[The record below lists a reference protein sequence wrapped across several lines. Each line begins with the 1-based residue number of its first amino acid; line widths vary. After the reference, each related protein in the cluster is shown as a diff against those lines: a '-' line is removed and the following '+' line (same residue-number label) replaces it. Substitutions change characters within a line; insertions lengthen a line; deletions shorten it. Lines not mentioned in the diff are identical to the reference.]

1 MATPPKRLKTEKES
15 TQQVLLRLCDPFI
28 RTDGNLICPI
38 ITAESS
44 VRVLYTLQERTLR
57 NILHKVF
64 RETRLETK
72 EILFKSTKTYVKDM
86 FIRCVSPD
94 IINEEK
100 LNHYRKKLISH
111 LSMYTGVKN
120 ILIDRVNNTEE
131 IIPQPMISEP
141 DFQIHKLE
149 LCYKTLSK
157 IQPDSEE
164 TDGKSFIRDSIKK
177 VLDEFKEKRT
187 KIAILSQNGKGKSF
201 FLNLLFLLTIDN
213 EKEYRNNNRKLKLPK
228 DITGDP
234 TIEQLGE
241 TINQLPDVVKDFLK
255 TYENTQEK
263 FKAVLGPICYELKSA
278 GPPAAD
284 QSKRLF
290 SSLPHYFKDGA
301 RIEAEPYI
309 LPEKDL
315 EHSYESTTKCI
326 IHLRYGTCYQIKVDY
341 FSSEDLKQQLYELVS
356 LSKNDTANEDLLNKK
371 IRDKAYECLLN
382 RFAIL
387 TNCNIADIK
396 KVLQKYKK
404 YSDIVLCREVE
415 QFAGRSELYFGSGK
429 NSSEDRLA
437 LKAILKGLTSP
448 QNSDSEKG
456 NWKYKVTAVK
466 EIVVYIPSKFLYGG
480 KEILEMPGTDD
491 SDTLALDFINK
502 ALNMV
507 DGVFVLSEYSVK
519 IVEKEVKDILVNS
532 DFMKKWKKY
541 PGRYPLMFLAY
552 PEKNAKF
559 QFKKGE
565 REKIEI
571 LENTEKEK
579 RSTELTEFCKLIEM
593 KSLPRKMDSA
603 IFTSYI
609 LPVLHTSIHA
619 QEGAPHEVIH
629 EHNAFLKNTGINKLI
644 SHLDAFICSSRK
656 TDFMRVQKT
665 LTTKETNGLLAE
677 HARALIDLY
686 KIREAKAIRESTVF
700 RQYDQHLNNLKNNLE
715 LVYSRKLDGKIAHT
729 LAKMAQ
735 ESLEMW
741 DLNEG
746 SITAFGL
753 FNPYFS
759 GNHPTY
765 KVKISRIILHNIED
779 LKCEIF
785 AFLKVKIAELVKVF
799 KNNVIDL
806 FTQELNSV
814 LEIRGYESIDSRIFV
829 KQSIQDVIS
838 DAQQWYFG
846 RQMKPITEYTV
857 GKYLKQSK
865 KVILKKHIL
874 IPAYIQTDLNYAKQ
888 LARENIDNAVMDL
901 MKEMKKHLFKL
912 HKTRW
917 DSFCSHLKSK
927 NMPKSW
933 QVLLSELKKSCN
945 SANTQPSPQ
954 DDLSTVL
961 KMINSK

>member
-1 MATPPKRLKTEKES
+1 MATSRRPKIQEKS
-15 TQQVLLRLCDPFI
+15 TQQVWLRLCDPFI

-38 ITAESS
+38 IKAESS
-44 VRVLYTLQERTLR
+44 IRVLYTLQEKDLKS
-57 NILHKVF
+57 ILHEVF
-64 RETRLETK
+64 RETGMKTQEMKLYK
-72 EILFKSTKTYVKDM
+72 SPSDIDLQDNLFIS
-86 FIRCVSPD
+86 CVSPD
-94 IINEEK
+94 VINEEK
-100 LNHYRKKLISH
+100 LNRFRERLRFH
-111 LSMYTGVKN
+111 LSNNTTVRN
-120 ILIDRVNNTEE
+120 ISVDRVHSSEDL
-131 IIPQPMISEP
+131 IPQPMVSEP
-141 DFQIHKLE
+141 DFEMHKLE
-149 LCYKTLSK
+149 LCYKALSE
-157 IQPDSEE
+157 IQSDEASYIKDSMKNMLE
-164 TDGKSFIRDSIKK
+164 
-177 VLDEFKEKRT
+177 EFKEKHT

-201 FLNLLFLLTIDN
+201 LLNLLFLLTIDN
-213 EKEYRNNNRKLKLPK
+213 QEEYQSNNKELKLPK

-234 TIEQLGE
+234 TIEELGE

-263 FKAVLGPICYELKSA
+263 FKAVLGPICYELKYA

-290 SSLPHYFKDGA
+290 SSLPHYFKYGA

-315 EHSYESTTKCI
+315 QNSYESTTKCI

-356 LSKNDTANEDLLNKK
+356 LSKNDTANEDVEIGLNKK

-448 QNSDSEKG
+448 QNSDSKKS
-456 NWKYKVTAVK
+456 NWKYKLTAVK

-491 SDTLALDFINK
+491 SDALALDFINK

-507 DGVFVLSEYSVK
+507 DGVFVLNEFSLK
-519 IVEKEVKDILVNS
+519 IAETEVKDILVNS

-552 PEKNAKF
+552 PEKNANF

-571 LENTEKEK
+571 MENTEMEK
-579 RSTELTEFCKLIEM
+579 RSTDLKEFCKLIEM
-593 KSLPRKMDSA
+593 RSLPRNMESA

-619 QEGAPHEVIH
+619 QKEAPHEVIH
-629 EHNAFLKNTGINKLI
+629 EHNAFLKKTGINKLI

-656 TDFMRVQKT
+656 TDFMRVQDT

-677 HARALIDLY
+677 HARALIQLH

-700 RQYDQHLNNLKNNLE
+700 RQYDQYLYNLKNNLE
-715 LVYSRKLDGKIAHT
+715 LVYSRKLDGQIAHT

-735 ESLEMW
+735 ESLGMW
-741 DLNEG
+741 DLHEG
-746 SITAFGL
+746 SITTLGV

-765 KVKISRIILHNIED
+765 KVKISRIILRNIED
-779 LKCEIF
+779 LKREIF
-785 AFLKVKIAELVKVF
+785 AFLEMKITELLKVF
-799 KNNVIDL
+799 KKNVTDL

-814 LEIRGYESIDSRIFV
+814 LEIRGYKSIDSRIFV
-829 KQSIQDVIS
+829 TQSIQDVIS
-838 DAQQWYFG
+838 NAQQWYVG

-857 GKYLKQSK
+857 EKYLKQSK

-874 IPAYIQTDLNYAKQ
+874 IPAYTQTDLNYAKQ
-888 LARENIDNAVMDL
+888 LVRENIYNAVMDL
-901 MKEMKKHLFKL
+901 MKEMKKHLLKL
-912 HKTRW
+912 HRTRW
-917 DSFCSHLKSK
+917 DSFCSHLNSK
-927 NMPKSW
+927 NNIPKLW

-954 DDLSTVL
+954 DDLS
-961 KMINSK
+961 KYRY